1 MNDFQQ
7 KIANAP
13 YSSDWFKLRNVI
25 AHIVEEYMPRC
36 KWYQIWEKKASIA
49 SFRWVVFMLYEDL
62 YVWAD
67 HTENGLI
74 ESSQLELVTDDNNI
88 KVYDSADQIIGES
101 IVSNSFTIKAGQVIT
116 IVR

>member
-49 SFRWVVFMLYEDL
+49 SLRWVVFMLYEDL

-88 KVYDSADQIIGES
+88 KVLYSSVENASPSMPLLMRLINDNDIERIA
-101 IVSNSFTIKAGQVIT
+101 
-116 IVR
+116 

>member
-36 KWYQIWEKKASIA
+36 KWYQIWEKK
-49 SFRWVVFMLYEDL
+49 
-62 YVWAD
+62 
-67 HTENGLI
+67 
-74 ESSQLELVTDDNNI
+74 LVLHRLD
-88 KVYDSADQIIGES
+88 G
-101 IVSNSFTIKAGQVIT
+101 
-116 IVR
+116 

>member
-49 SFRWVVFMLYEDL
+49 SFRWVVFMLQYFVKNL
-62 YVWAD
+62 
-67 HTENGLI
+67 T
-74 ESSQLELVTDDNNI
+74 
-88 KVYDSADQIIGES
+88 IIQGTLANFRG
-101 IVSNSFTIKAGQVIT
+101 IM
-116 IVR
+116 